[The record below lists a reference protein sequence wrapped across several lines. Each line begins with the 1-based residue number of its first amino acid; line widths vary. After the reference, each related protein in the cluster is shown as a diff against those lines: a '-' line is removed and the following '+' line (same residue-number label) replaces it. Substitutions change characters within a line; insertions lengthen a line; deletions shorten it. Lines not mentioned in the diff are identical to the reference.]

1 MDGDYTDEQ
10 ISIVEW
16 HVSWPGSD
24 YDYWHNTSDV
34 DGRKNFY
41 NITGVPALKID
52 GFYPAL
58 GYVDF
63 AISVETDVSVAI
75 TGLYDGGTRTGD
87 YTIVVTADAAPPS
100 GTYKLYVTLT
110 EDPTTN
116 AYGTFYDTM
125 RQAYP
130 DYNGV
135 AIDFTGPFP
144 QTIEVD
150 GSFGLDYTNQSGPYA
165 GQMVNYVEENCRLV
179 AWVQDITVQR
189 KVQNSDN
196 VFVTELGD
204 LTDAP
209 ANAPA
214 LMAMGANYPN
224 PFNPT
229 TAIPVKVSETSSA
242 LLQIVGVD
250 GRVVKTLH
258 SGELAAGDHK
268 FSWDGTDTDGNGV
281 ASGVYMAHLITRAGL
296 QSERLVML
304 K

>member
-1 MDGDYTDEQ
+1 
-10 ISIVEW
+10 
-16 HVSWPGSD
+16 VSWPGSD

-34 DGRKNFY
+34 DGRRGFY
-41 NITGVPALKID
+41 SINGVPALKID
-52 GFYPAL
+52 GFYPSL

-63 AISVETDVSVAI
+63 SLSVATDVDVTI

-87 YTIVVTADAAPPS
+87 FSVMVTAGAAPPA
-100 GTYKLYVTLT
+100 GTYKLFVTLT
-110 EDPTTN
+110 EDPTVN

-130 DYNGV
+130 NYNGTSLT
-135 AIDFTGPFP
+135 FTGPYP
-144 QTIEVD
+144 QTIQVD
-150 GSFGLDYTNQSGPYA
+150 GSFGLDNLNESGPYA
-165 GQMVNYVEENCRLV
+165 GQMENYVEANCRLV

-196 VFVTELGD
+196 VYVTELGD

-229 TAIPVKVSETSSA
+229 TAIPVKVAETSSA

-250 GRVVKTLH
+250 GRVIRTLH
-258 SGELAAGDHK
+258 SGELAAGDYE
-268 FSWDGTDTDGNGV
+268 FSWNGADGEGNSV
-281 ASGVYMAHLITRAGL
+281 ASGVYMARLITRAGV

>member
-1 MDGDYTDEQ
+1 MDY
-10 ISIVEW
+10 SL
-16 HVSWPGSD
+16 S
-24 YDYWHNTSDV
+24 
-34 DGRKNFY
+34 
-41 NITGVPALKID
+41 VP
-52 GFYPAL
+52 
-58 GYVDF
+58 
-63 AISVETDVSVAI
+63 TDVSVDI
-75 TGLYDGGTRTGD
+75 TGIYDGGTRTGD
-87 YTIVVTADAAPPS
+87 YSVMVTASAAPPG
-100 GTYKLYVTLT
+100 GTYRLFVTLT
-110 EDPTTN
+110 EDPTSN
-116 AYGTFYDTM
+116 QYGTFYDTM

-130 DYNGV
+130 DYEGV

-144 QTIEVD
+144 QTIQVD
-150 GSFGLDYTNQSGPYA
+150 GSFGLDYLNQSGPYA
-165 GQMVNYVEENCRLV
+165 GQMESYIEANCRLV

-209 ANAPA
+209 AHAPA

-229 TAIPVKVSETSSA
+229 TVIPVKVTETSSA

-258 SGELAAGDHK
+258 SGELAAGNQK

-281 ASGVYMAHLITRAGL
+281 ASGVYMTRLTTRAGV
-296 QSERLVML
+296 QSDRMVML